1 MRGVPRPSRLT
12 DQPPNRSN
20 IIRSP
25 TNQRKTK
32 PMTQIVDALLL
43 AAFAV
48 FCFVM
53 ALLFIDLQQSTEAIV
68 LSFLSVASFGAAGY
82 RASL

>member
-1 MRGVPRPSRLT
+1 
-12 DQPPNRSN
+12 
-20 IIRSP
+20 
-25 TNQRKTK
+25 
-32 PMTQIVDALLL
+32 MTQIIDAMLFT
-43 AAFAV
+43 AFAV